1 MEAKWRNGTLS
12 LQISPAL
19 LDGVFKRSSEL
30 LLLSLPQANS
40 VTSFLVG
47 SVPHLKLTCL
57 GTAARDRETNKIQW
71 HRSTSMDSNLSGRT
85 WKDVRH
91 SSCADLN
98 ALSSC
103 LRNQNTWTSC
113 GSRVD
118 FNKAVEKSSGKVVG
132 NHFHLEPVSMKKDAL
147 WDSMPPPSVY
157 PKDEGG
163 KTLWLDCDCVAVG
176 LIKIELVPEFF
187 PLDQSY
193 WEIAER
199 LTEGLAI
206 QLLHLHSKQ
215 SFSRKMEMIA
225 AERKELIEIL
235 INQIRQIMTKLGVL
249 YRVIDNETAH
259 LRQTWENLIHEHNPA
274 QPCRSDIIKQL
285 NLLLKNLD
293 GDHKGVAQSE
303 FVKQLKWY
311 QNKLAEFCF
320 LPKEN
325 EVWLQ
330 QKIAPLWENT
340 AARLKPAPEV
350 KKQINNLLIKL
361 EQSFY
366 VGLNETLVDKIETI
380 PASIKSKWT
389 DLAYNARDLRK
400 GDLLQEYIHLLE
412 QTNIELP
419 NRRKTIE
426 NLLCLKS
433 LALYIEELEG
443 KLNQYFDKYETDIRA
458 EQVHLH

>member
-1 MEAKWRNGTLS
+1 MLIGSDEPFALWVFLSTNPIFAIYRLGFNPSGLSSGDVKGTT
-12 LQISPAL
+12 
-19 LDGVFKRSSEL
+19 GRF
-30 LLLSLPQANS
+30 
-40 VTSFLVG
+40 
-47 SVPHLKLTCL
+47 
-57 GTAARDRETNKIQW
+57 
-71 HRSTSMDSNLSGRT
+71 NLSDRT
-85 WKDVRH
+85 WKDIRH
-91 SSCADLN
+91 SSCADLGP
-98 ALSSC
+98 LSSC
-103 LRNQNTWTSC
+103 LRNQNTWTSY
-113 GSRVD
+113 GSKVD
-118 FNKAVEKSSGKVVG
+118 FNKAVEKSSGKFTG
-132 NHFHLEPVSMKKDAL
+132 NHFHLEPVLIKKDAL

-163 KTLWLDCDCVAVG
+163 RTLWLDCDCVAVA
-176 LIKIELVPEFF
+176 LIKIALVPKWF

-206 QLLHLHSKQ
+206 QLLHLHLKQ
-215 SFSRKMEMIA
+215 SFSRKIEMIA
-225 AERKELIEIL
+225 AERMELIEIL
-235 INQIRQIMTKLGVL
+235 ISQIRQIMTKLGVL
-249 YRVIDNETAH
+249 YRVIDNEAAH

-303 FVKQLKWY
+303 LVKQLKWY

-325 EVWLQ
+325 EVWFQ
-330 QKIAPLWENT
+330 QKIAPLWKNT

-350 KKQINNLLIKL
+350 KKQINNLLHKL

-366 VGLNETLVDKIETI
+366 VGLNGTLADKIDTI
-380 PASIKSKWT
+380 PTSIKSKWT

-400 GDLLQEYIHLLE
+400 YDLLQEYIHLLE
-412 QTNIELP
+412 QKSIDLP
-419 NRRKTIE
+419 NKKKTIE
-426 NLLCLKS
+426 NLVCLKS
-433 LALYIEELEG
+433 LASYIEELEG
-443 KLNQYFDKYETDIRA
+443 KLSEYFDKYKTDFRG